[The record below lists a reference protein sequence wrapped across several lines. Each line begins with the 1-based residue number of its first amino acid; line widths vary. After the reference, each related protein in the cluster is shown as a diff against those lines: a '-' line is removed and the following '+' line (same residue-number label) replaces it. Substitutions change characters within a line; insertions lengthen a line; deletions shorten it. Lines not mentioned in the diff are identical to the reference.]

1 MDKPIYIDTYFR
13 IESGYDCGRMSE
25 EKAGRF
31 FDEVKRLFTD
41 KGFSVK
47 ASKYKDGCPEVYL
60 GKTCLYCHPQS
71 LSGPVLG
78 EHMGLIEE
86 ILSRGT
92 TFQYLRTDT
101 YDEIFDMTEEE
112 ELAYY
117 HETHDMTIEDILRDT
132 FRTKRRNLYK
142 SREQVLE
149 KLVGKLRVK
158 TLRES
163 SVYSNTSPVY
173 RYVRET
179 YGKMVSEGRLVEGYR
194 QIASGNLPLC
204 RTATDKELKTIKAL
218 EKTNAKTRPLNYT
231 LPNGKTIELFSEMRT
246 ANYDFG
252 DFDETVEALVKAYRK
267 ARNKQT
273 RESMERRIEAQCD
286 AFTEFLGMQYEEI
299 QSMNFSDLS
308 SGIKESLLSYTS

>member
-1 MDKPIYIDTYFR
+1 
-13 IESGYDCGRMSE
+13 
-25 EKAGRF
+25 
-31 FDEVKRLFTD
+31 
-41 KGFSVK
+41 
-47 ASKYKDGCPEVYL
+47 
-60 GKTCLYCHPQS
+60 
-71 LSGPVLG
+71 
-78 EHMGLIEE
+78 
-86 ILSRGT
+86 
-92 TFQYLRTDT
+92 
-101 YDEIFDMTEEE
+101 MTEEE